1 MVGLFSIGI
10 TAFCSSEKTSIR
22 PFPHVTDTTRATCRP
37 GSFVSSRES
46 AEGGWHWF
54 LSSVYDTPQLRQDFW
69 KPSDLYLPSS
79 WYSFFFFFFFF
90 LKAGKNVSKVRGERT
105 QQNKLRIRKQ
115 GRHLKRRPLASLIPQ
130 QSQAQQW
137 RLRQRLQAVC
147 LPRGAS
153 PQTKSSGQTLRED
166 TEHNA
171 HARPHSRY

>member
-1 MVGLFSIGI
+1 MKRLLYAPSPTLLTLHGQPAGLGALFHPENLQRVAGTDSWVLSM
-10 TAFCSSEKTSIR
+10 TPRSSDRISENHQIS
-22 PFPHVTDTTRATCRP
+22 TCL
-37 GSFVSSRES
+37 
-46 AEGGWHWF
+46 AHDI
-54 LSSVYDTPQLRQDFW
+54 L
-69 KPSDLYLPSS
+69 
-79 WYSFFFFFFFF
+79 FFFFFF